1 MMKMITNYKPVG
13 ICPNN
18 IAIDVQD
25 GIIQSV
31 EFTGGCPGNLL
42 GISKLVKGMKASDVI
57 EQFEN
62 VKCGNRASS
71 CPAELAKA
79 LKSIIT

>member
-1 MMKMITNYKPVG
+1 MTVNYTPVG

-18 IAIDVQD
+18 ITVDVED
-25 GIIQSV
+25 GIINSV
-31 EFTGGCPGNLL
+31 EFNGGCPGNLL
-42 GISKLVKGMKASDVI
+42 GISKLVRGMKVKDVI

-71 CPAELAKA
+71 CPAELAKV
-79 LKSIIT
+79 LKSL